1 MKKVIILLA
10 TGATLSGSAM
20 AQGKKQ
26 AAPPPAPATQAAAP
40 AAQSGTM
47 NMKDIEGKWKID
59 HVDIDIKGTD
69 GEVTKETQPGGD
81 EDFME
86 FAKGTMTSYISGM
99 SESKVYTLSGGSVTT
114 KGEGITD
121 TYKIVSLTKTACVLS
136 QKVDDDSG
144 TGTRVIHLK
153 K

>member
-1 MKKVIILLA
+1 MKKTAILLA
-10 TGATLSGSAM
+10 VAAFMAGGAM

-26 AAPPPAPATQAAAP
+26 AAPAAVPAAQAAAP
-40 AAQSGTM
+40 AASGTM
-47 NMKDIEGKWKID
+47 NMKDLEGKWKID
-59 HVDIDIKGTD
+59 HVDVDIKSAD
-69 GEVTKETQPGGD
+69 GEVTKETQPGSD
-81 EDFME
+81 DDFME

-99 SESKVYTLSGGSVTT
+99 SENKVYTLSGGAVTT

-121 TYKIVSLTKTACVLS
+121 TYKIVSLTKTSCVLS

>member
-1 MKKVIILLA
+1 MKKTAILLA
-10 TGATLSGSAM
+10 VAAFMAGGAM

-26 AAPPPAPATQAAAP
+26 AAPAAAPATQAAAP
-40 AAQSGTM
+40 AASGTM

-59 HVDIDIKGTD
+59 HVDVDIKGTD
-69 GEVTKETQPGGD
+69 GEVTKETQPGSD

-99 SESKVYTLSGGSVTT
+99 SENKVYTLSGGAVTT

-121 TYKIVSLTKTACVLS
+121 TYKIVSLTKTSCVLS